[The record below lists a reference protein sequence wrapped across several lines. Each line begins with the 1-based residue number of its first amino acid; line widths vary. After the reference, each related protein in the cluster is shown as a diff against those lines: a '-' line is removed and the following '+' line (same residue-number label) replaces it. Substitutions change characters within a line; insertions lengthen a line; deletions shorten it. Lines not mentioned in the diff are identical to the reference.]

1 MSLSSSS
8 SASTSL
14 SGRKGTLFAGI
25 FIGRSVSYSVNSD
38 SSKSA
43 RLLLSLRF
51 VRKKEFFSGRSG
63 DRGLM
68 SAPLA
73 IRSSVSDE
81 TEERGVFDN
90 SSSVVDS

>member
-14 SGRKGTLFAGI
+14 SGRKGTLFAGT
-25 FIGRSVSYSVNSD
+25 FIGRSVSSPVNSD

-81 TEERGVFDN
+81 IEERGVFDN